1 MFSKGARWRRPQP
14 SGPGPGAYTIPFGA
28 GFTFGRRWKVHETC
42 LPRCRLVAA
51 PAPVPAPPRPTLLTA
66 RSAAQADIVGQGAL
80 AQVIVGHVDGRK
92 VARKV
97 THDAKRNDELWKEFE
112 ILKLVGGHPNIV
124 QVIEL
129 EAKASRH
136 AILMEMLGPSL
147 LNMLRIPGV
156 APFAIPDVAVSL
168 LRALDHIHGFFVA
181 HCDVSA
187 RNLCSKRGWHMVLI
201 DFDSAQIH
209 RSLDELSEGQVNLE
223 HFRRQDLSS
232 LHSRN
237 MNARGR
243 LCGC

>member
-14 SGPGPGAYTIPFGA
+14 SGPGPGAYVHHLFGA
-28 GFTFGRRWKVHETC
+28 GFTFGRRWKMNETC

-51 PAPVPAPPRPTLLTA
+51 PAPAPPGPTLLTA
-66 RSAAQADIVGQGAL
+66 RSAQADIVGQGAL

-92 VARKV
+92 LARKV

-124 QVIEL
+124 QVIEF
-129 EAKASRH
+129 EAKALRH

-147 LNMLRIPGV
+147 LNMLRFPGV
-156 APFAIPDVAVSL
+156 APFASPDVAVSL
-168 LRALDHIHGFFVA
+168 LRALDHTHGFFVA

-187 RNLCSKRGWHMVLI
+187 RNLCSRQGWHMVLI

-209 RSLDELSEGQVNLE
+209 CSLDELSEGRVNLE

-237 MNARGR
+237 TNARGR